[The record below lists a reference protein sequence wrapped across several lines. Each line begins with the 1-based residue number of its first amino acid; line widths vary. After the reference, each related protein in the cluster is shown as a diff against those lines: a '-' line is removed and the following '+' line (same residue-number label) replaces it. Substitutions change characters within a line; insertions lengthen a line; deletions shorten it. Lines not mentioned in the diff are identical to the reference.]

1 MLHGW
6 CFNTFAYICRVGS
19 LLQVQM
25 TDTLPVFST
34 MEPSSSDKVL
44 EHMGTVCLAVAKFL
58 NQRATLW
65 GMLWSLKSSWMGM
78 KELRNPHDIAFSLY
92 ISPKFSTSNLML
104 LSRDIPFESNNWFPS
119 ESIIDIHGNLKGTTW
134 WWPLSA
140 AVVTWTVPR
149 RSLWL
154 GAKHDMY
161 PTGNEYLQKC
171 ILFGWQLEVV

>member
-1 MLHGW
+1 MTKYS
-6 CFNTFAYICRVGS
+6 NTW
-19 LLQVQM
+19 VQYASQW
-25 TDTLPVFST
+25 PNSWIKGQRYGGCCGHW
-34 MEPSSSDKVL
+34 KVS
-44 EHMGTVCLAVAKFL
+44 
-58 NQRATLW
+58 Q
-65 GMLWSLKSSWMGM
+65 MGM
-78 KELRNPHDIAFSLY
+78 KELRNPHDIAFQHCSFGVSLY

-104 LSRDIPFESNNWFPS
+104 LSRDIPFKSNNWFPS

-154 GAKHDMY
+154 GAKHGMY

-171 ILFGWQLEVV
+171 ILFAWQLEVVCQDLVVLITVFWVPSRCPWRYPRRWA